1 MDIPDKGYLGDDDAY
16 SVCSSTYL
24 NTSTS
29 MVRFAEELDINH
41 ITNNSYEDKGGT
53 ESGESDLGV
62 KVYSGASGKCA
73 GEPNVKHIDHATKPS
88 SRFSITNFPSGP
100 VTRSDA
106 SVPGYLL

>member
-1 MDIPDKGYLGDDDAY
+1 MEVLEIPDKGYLGDDDAY

-62 KVYSGASGKCA
+62 IVCSGDSGKSS
-73 GEPNVKHIDHATKPS
+73 GEPNVKHIDHKTKPS
-88 SRFSITNFPSGP
+88 SRFSITRFPNGP
-100 VTRSDA
+100 MTRSDA
-106 SVPGYLL
+106 SVPR